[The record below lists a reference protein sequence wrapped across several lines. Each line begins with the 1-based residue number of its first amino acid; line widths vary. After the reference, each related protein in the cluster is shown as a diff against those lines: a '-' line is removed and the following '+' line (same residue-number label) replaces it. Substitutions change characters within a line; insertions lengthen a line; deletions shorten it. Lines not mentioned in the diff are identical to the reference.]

1 MQQLRAISTP
11 LEDHPLGQSTEE
23 QRYAFHERMCK
34 LAKAA
39 SIKTSLKDFLDSQIQ
54 LRHKAKEIIIISKA

>member
-1 MQQLRAISTP
+1 MHQSRVVSTP

-23 QRYAFHERMCK
+23 QHRAFNESMWEK
-34 LAKAA
+34 VKAV

-54 LRHKAKEIIIISKA
+54 LRRKAKEIIVISKV